1 MGAVALLTTHKMGRT
16 SVFVVCALIAQVSC
30 LPAADKKAPFPI
42 NWSTIQPK
50 YPTFTPWDP
59 EEEVP
64 GDILR
69 SIVNMGPAITERLP
83 GYKKGSKSMAGE
95 CGIPGNKDRI
105 VGGEEATPHSFPWM
119 AALFVDESWFCGGT
133 LISDEWVLTAAHCTM
148 DASSMRV
155 MLGAHNVREASEGGR
170 IEVVTTDFFTH
181 PGWSQFNL
189 HNDLALVH
197 LPYALNFTEK
207 IRPVCLPGHLE
218 AGTAWDGEEAVASG
232 WGKPTDS
239 STSISPTLRWVETD
253 TISNTACWIEFPTA
267 VNKNV
272 ICISGAHGKSTCNGD
287 SGGPLYLH
295 NHSSSIDS
303 EIQPYKQIGITSFG
317 SSLGCEIGFHA
328 AFTRT
333 ANYLEWIETETNLAI
348 DP

>member
-1 MGAVALLTTHKMGRT
+1 MIGRIAALLFITQTAG
-16 SVFVVCALIAQVSC
+16 
-30 LPAADKKAPFPI
+30 LPKPDTQI
-42 NWSTIQPK
+42 DWSNLEPR
-50 YPTFTPWDP
+50 YPTFVPWSSEKVLP
-59 EEEVP
+59 K
-64 GDILR
+64 DILL
-69 SIVNMGPAITERLP
+69 SIVGMGPPTTERFP
-83 GYKKGSKSMAGE
+83 GYKKGTLDLSDKCGVAAG
-95 CGIPGNKDRI
+95 KRI
-105 VGGEEATPHSFPWM
+105 VGGEEATPHSYPWM
-119 AALFVDESWFCGGT
+119 AALFVDGKWFCGGT
-133 LISDEWVLTAAHCTM
+133 LISDEWVLTAAHC
-148 DASSMRV
+148 AHGAKEMRV
-155 MLGAHNVREASEGGR
+155 MLGAHNVREATEEGR
-170 IEVVTTDFFTH
+170 IELTTTDFFTH
-181 PGWSQFNL
+181 PEYNTFNV

-197 LPYALNFTEK
+197 LPYALNFTEN
-207 IRPVCLPGHLE
+207 IRPVCLPSHSE
-218 AGTAWDGEEAVASG
+218 AGTHWDGEEAVASG

-295 NHSSSIDS
+295 NHSGNLDS

-333 ANYLEWIETETNLAI
+333 ANSLEWIETETNLAI

>member
-1 MGAVALLTTHKMGRT
+1 MGRLERT
-16 SVFVVCALIAQVSC
+16 MSGLKVLCLACILAQVSP
-30 LPAADKKAPFPI
+30 LPVESSLPPI
-42 NWSTIQPK
+42 NWDNIKAK
-50 YPTFTPWDP
+50 YPTVTPWSP
-59 EEEVP
+59 P
-64 GDILR
+64 GLLSPDSLG
-69 SIVNMGPAITERLP
+69 SPAAPVHHP
-83 GYKKGSKSMAGE
+83 GYKKGTKSMAGQ
-95 CGIPGNKDRI
+95 CGVPAVQGGSRI
-105 VGGEEATPHSFPWM
+105 VGGYEAVPHSFPWM
-119 AALFVDESWFCGGT
+119 AALFVDEQWFCGGT
-133 LISDEWVLTAAHCTM
+133 IISDEWVLTAAHCANG
-148 DASSMRV
+148 ASSMRV
-155 MLGAHNVREASEGGR
+155 MLGAHNVREATEEGR

-197 LPYALNFTEK
+197 LPYALNFTEN
-207 IRPVCLPGHLE
+207 IRPVCLPSHSE
-218 AGTAWDGEEAVASG
+218 AGTHWDGEEAVASG

-295 NHSSSIDS
+295 NHSGSLDS